1 MLRLQPV
8 SPTPRPANADACAG
22 FTRLISNLLCLQAMA
37 RLKQRRKA
45 ARVERKRHEAE
56 EEAVAELRDIKE
68 QGAALAKHA
77 PQLGK
82 PVDRSG
88 YGIGGVEMF

>member
-1 MLRLQPV
+1 M
-8 SPTPRPANADACAG
+8 
-22 FTRLISNLLCLQAMA
+22 LCLQAMA